1 VLSLDELYAKVCN
14 NVSDV
19 FMHCPTI
26 REFAS
31 RCQHVTELGLNSL
44 GVSVAVMAGQPLIFI
59 AYGKDKKVVDEIVK
73 ELPDNVGRTHLKIRE
88 GNSLKV
94 QIEETEMLI
103 LDTYHTYSQLK
114 KELLK
119 HAGSVTK
126 YIIIVNSYAFALR
139 GEDGSSPGVM
149 DAVVEFVAKND
160 RWEIIY
166 NERKNNGLLIL
177 QREPRTG
184 PDFNQIYSMV
194 TYDIPDVKWVERYVI
209 GMTHPKEDLTGEER
223 EHIAKK
229 QIDKLNR
236 ALRYGMVIG
245 VERNF
250 TTILLEDKEVLTGYI
265 VYHVGFRHRPIGK

>member
-1 VLSLDELYAKVCN
+1 
-14 NVSDV
+14 
-19 FMHCPTI
+19 MHCPTI

-44 GVSVAVMAGQPLIFI
+44 GVCVSVMAGQPPTFI
-59 AYGKDKKVVDEIVK
+59 AYGKDEKKVDEIVK
-73 ELPDNVGRTHLKIRE
+73 ELPDNVGRTHLKIRK
-88 GNSLKV
+88 GDSLKI
-94 QIEETEMLI
+94 QIEETEMLVI
-103 LDTYHTYSQLK
+103 DTYHTYSQLN

-126 YIIIVNSYAFALR
+126 YIVIVNSYAFAVR
-139 GEDGSSPGVM
+139 GEDGNAPGIM
-149 DAVVEFVAKND
+149 DAVVEFVAKNN
-160 RWEIIY
+160 RWEIVY

-177 QREPRTG
+177 QRDAPTG
-184 PDFNQIYSMV
+184 PNFDQIYSMV
-194 TYDIPDVKWVERYVI
+194 TYDIPDVKWVERYAI

-223 EHIAKK
+223 EEVAKK

-236 ALRYGMVIG
+236 ALRYGVVIG

>member
-1 VLSLDELYAKVCN
+1 MSSLDELYAKVCSK
-14 NVSDV
+14 VSDV

-44 GVSVAVMAGQPLIFI
+44 GVCVSVMAGQPPTFI
-59 AYGKDKKVVDEIVK
+59 AYGKDEKKIDEIVK
-73 ELPDNVGRTHLKIRE
+73 ELPSNVGRTHLKIRT
-88 GNSLKV
+88 GDSLKL
-94 QIEETEMLI
+94 QIEETEMLV
-103 LDTYHTYSQLK
+103 LDTYHVYSQLK
-114 KELLK
+114 QELLK
-119 HAGSVTK
+119 HAGNVTK
-126 YIIIVNSYAFALR
+126 YIVIVNSYAFASH
-139 GEDGSSPGVM
+139 GEDGSSPGIM
-149 DAVVEFVAKND
+149 DAVIEFLADNE
-160 RWEIIY
+160 RWEICH

-177 QREPRTG
+177 RREPSAG
-184 PDFNQIYSMV
+184 HDFDQIYSMIS
-194 TYDIPDVKWVERYVI
+194 YDIPDVKWVERYPI
-209 GMTHPKEDLTGEER
+209 GMIHPNEDLTGEER
-223 EHIAKK
+223 EQAAKE